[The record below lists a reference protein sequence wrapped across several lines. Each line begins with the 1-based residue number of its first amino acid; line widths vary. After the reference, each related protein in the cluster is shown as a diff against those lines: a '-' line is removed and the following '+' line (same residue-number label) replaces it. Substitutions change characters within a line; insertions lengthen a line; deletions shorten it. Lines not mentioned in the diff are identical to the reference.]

1 MEALQLDTLATHWC
15 DALDAAENS
24 LAEMSRSR
32 RAFRLSA
39 TELHDRLVGLRL
51 ERGAAE
57 LDLELLARTA
67 HVELHHHVH
76 GRTGSAAISGLS
88 P

>member
-1 MEALQLDTLATHWC
+1 MESLELDTLAIHWC

-39 TELHDRLVGLRL
+39 TELRDRLVDLRL

-57 LDLELLARTA
+57 QDLELLARTA
-67 HVELHHHVH
+67 HVELHHHVR
-76 GRTGSAAISGLS
+76 GRTGSAGISGLS